1 MINKNSMSVTV
12 RSTGK
17 TDKVYFSRIIDDN
30 AENVDISVIISA
42 LKMLF
47 SSETFKIIIET
58 YGA

>member
-1 MINKNSMSVTV
+1 MSVTV

-30 AENVDISVIISA
+30 AEGVDISVIISA
-42 LKMLF
+42 LRMLF
-47 SSETFKIIIET
+47 RSETFKIIIET

>member
-1 MINKNSMSVTV
+1 MSVTV

-17 TDKVYFSRIIDDN
+17 NDKVYFSRIIDDN
-30 AENVDISVIISA
+30 AGDVDISVIISA
-42 LKMLF
+42 LRMLF